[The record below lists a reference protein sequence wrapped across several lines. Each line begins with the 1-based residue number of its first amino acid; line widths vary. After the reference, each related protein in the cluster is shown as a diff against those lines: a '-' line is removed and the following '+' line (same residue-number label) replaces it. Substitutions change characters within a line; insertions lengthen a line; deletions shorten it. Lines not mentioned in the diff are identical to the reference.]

1 MNADWNTNRITDELE
16 RKLIQLELDEGPRRD
31 PEQTSVSLLQIV
43 VGTLLLVGMLVLAAH
58 FG

>member
-1 MNADWNTNRITDELE
+1 MRRQVASALGEVRV
-16 RKLIQLELDEGPRRD
+16 QLELDEGPRRD